1 MKRILILSFMFLFML
16 SATQVVAQDK
26 VKVKD
31 DKTKVK
37 DGDAKTKTKDDK
49 TKVKDGDDKTKMKD
63 DKMKMKDGDDKTKIT
78 DDKTKIKDGD
88 DKTKI
93 TDDKMKMKD
102 GDDKTKITDDKMK
115 VQDNDGTIK
124 IKGEDGMNTMS
135 NMNPYTASY
144 SSNFVMGNSA
154 HSAMILDMWKDW
166 DDNAFDR
173 HNYWADTVSVFL
185 SDGMVIKGRD
195 SAVAGAKRYRGSLAS
210 AKSTITSIVPLRSAD
225 RNEDWVAIWGT
236 ETDTWPDGKVE
247 NMQIHEIWR
256 INKDGKI
263 DFMRQYTAKASPQ
276 Q

>member
-1 MKRILILSFMFLFML
+1 MKRILITSCMFLFML
-16 SATQVVAQDK
+16 SATQVVAQEK

-63 DKMKMKDGDDKTKIT
+63 DKTKV
-78 DDKTKIKDGD
+78 KDGD

-102 GDDKTKITDDKMK
+102 GDDKTKITDDKIK
-115 VQDNDGTIK
+115 VKDNEGTIK
-124 IKGEDGMNTMS
+124 IKGEDGMNTMT
-135 NMNPYTASY
+135 NVNPYTASY
-144 SSNFVMGNSA
+144 SSNYVMGNPA
-154 HSAMILDMWKDW
+154 HTNMIVDMWKDW

-173 HNYWADTVSVFL
+173 HNYWADDVTVFL
-185 SDGMVIKGRD
+185 SDGTVIKGRD
-195 SAVAGAKRYRGSLAS
+195 SSLAGAKRYRGSLKS
-210 AKSTITSIVPLRSAD
+210 AKSTITAMLPLRSTD

-236 ETDTWPDGKVE
+236 ETNTMPDGKVE
-247 NMQIHEIWR
+247 RNDIHEIWR

-263 DFMRQYTAKASPQ
+263 DQMRQYTAKPAPQ